1 MTFENIRLRHD
12 CLKVLLMKILKSQC
26 SSIFTI
32 HCRDRLHFLRMWDRK
47 KKLKSQC
54 SSIVTIQSHD
64 GRYF

>member
-1 MTFENIRLRHD
+1 
-12 CLKVLLMKILKSQC
+12 
-26 SSIFTI
+26 
-32 HCRDRLHFLRMWDRK
+32 LHFLRMWDRK